1 MTKGWMSEDRIG
13 LPVPTRDPVISG
25 AALANRSH
33 TPTGIRVNR
42 TIPPLDTVSGCFTE
56 LITLADGAILFA
68 RVKDT

>member
-1 MTKGWMSEDRIG
+1 MSEDRIG
-13 LPVPTRDPVISG
+13 LPALTRDPLISG
-25 AALANRSH
+25 AALANRSR

-42 TIPPLDTVSGCFTE
+42 TIPPLDTVFGCFSA